1 MISRLIDY
9 WHIRLGIIVLLQE
22 TSAQRFTFKLN
33 LVLVLTDRN
42 YCQCQMLC
50 TFQVG

>member
-22 TSAQRFTFKLN
+22 TSPQRFTFKLN
-33 LVLVLTDRN
+33 LVLVLTDEITVN
-42 YCQCQMLC
+42 AKCY
-50 TFQVG
+50 VPSK